1 MENVLKLNRKGHIP
15 TIMLVPIAVV
25 LALTAWITF
34 LNFDSNMLEVE
45 GGIVSLTR
53 DSEVG
58 RMYVEGVFL
67 DSVEKAIMKIESQDE
82 IDFEEE
88 FRTNFEE
95 IVKNRDLKIS
105 TGGNF
110 FEKVEN
116 KDYVIPSKE
125 ISRVDENGDT
135 ILETRYTLNI
145 EDITVVAIFENSEV
159 RQTFSVSTSFTE
171 EGIIASSQDL

>member
-82 IDFEEE
+82 IDS
-88 FRTNFEE
+88 
-95 IVKNRDLKIS
+95 KNSYFYYYKS
-105 TGGNF
+105 N
-110 FEKVEN
+110 
-116 KDYVIPSKE
+116 IPP
-125 ISRVDENGDT
+125 
-135 ILETRYTLNI
+135 
-145 EDITVVAIFENSEV
+145 
-159 RQTFSVSTSFTE
+159 
-171 EGIIASSQDL
+171 